1 VKATA
6 KKITVLP
13 SKGAKM
19 NQKRLEL
26 RKQYWPTVPDDL
38 LWVRHGKKGFITIPR
53 TMPLVLSLLDEM
65 SKSKPLSGAYLALWC
80 RTYDD
85 CMVTITNPS
94 YLAFE
99 SGFTGQRAVQT
110 WMGRMKK
117 LQELGFIMVEPGPAG
132 PYSHVLLINPYIVIR
147 KLKDHLPAPKFNA
160 LIGRASEIGADD
172 LIQKPTIAA

>member
-1 VKATA
+1 MVTT
-6 KKITVLP
+6 KKITVIP

-19 NQKRLEL
+19 NEKRLAL
-26 RKQYWPTVPDDL
+26 RQQYWPDVRDEV

-53 TMPLVLSLLDEM
+53 TMPLVLSLMDDL
-65 SKSKPLSGAYLALWC
+65 SINKPLSGAYLALWC

-85 CMVTITNPS
+85 CMVTIVNPS
-94 YLAFE
+94 HLAFE

-117 LQELGFIMVEPGPAG
+117 LQELGFIMVQPGAAG

-147 KLKDHLPAPKFNA
+147 KLKAQLEPAKVNA

-172 LIQKPTIAA
+172 LIQQPTTAA